1 MLVLT
6 RKQGEQIRVGDNIC
20 VTVLAIEG
28 NRVRLGLTAP
38 ADVSILRVELVSS
51 RNPPNE
57 GHLLDAERL
66 AQKQSLVNGAVV
78 YNPHG

>member
-6 RKQGEQIRVGDNIC
+6 RKQGEQIRVGDDIC

-38 ADVSILRVELVSS
+38 ADVSILRVELVSRTS
-51 RNPPNE
+51 PNE
-57 GHLLDAERL
+57 GYPLRTERL
-66 AQKQSLVNGAVV
+66 AQELPPVNAAVV

>member
-6 RKQGEQIRVGDNIC
+6 RKQGEQIWIGDNIC

-28 NRVRLGLTAP
+28 NRVRLGVKAP
-38 ADVSILRVELVSS
+38 ADVSILRVELIAS
-51 RNPPNE
+51 RNSLNE
-57 GHLLDAERL
+57 GRPLDAERRV
-66 AQKQSLVNGAVV
+66 QEQPPMNSAVV

>member
-6 RKQGEQIRVGDNIC
+6 RKQGEQIRVGDSIC
-20 VTVLAIEG
+20 VTVLAVEG

-38 ADVSILRVELVSS
+38 ADVPILRVELVSS
-51 RNPPNE
+51 RNSPNE
-57 GHLLDAERL
+57 GRPLDAERL
-66 AQKQSLVNGAVV
+66 APEQPPVNAAVV